1 METQNQI
8 AVKMSQLSR
17 SYGKVKA
24 LDLLSFQIEK
34 GELFGFI
41 GPDGAGKTTLFRIIA
56 SLLLPD
62 MGSVKVGDFDTVKD
76 FKEIR

>member
-1 METQNQI
+1 
-8 AVKMSQLSR
+8 MSQLSR